1 MSLKR
6 KILRDGTLTL
16 NSHSA
21 DPNVPNVIVT
31 RLTLVCS
38 TAPGPLELDLT
49 GDLESFKKQSFV
61 LKEGVEYRIKIS
73 FRVNREIVSGM
84 KYIQHTYRKGVKS
97 EWAGHRVGSH
107 WAWEGRAAPVILPL
121 LSLS

>member
-1 MSLKR
+1 MENLSSNQLSH
-6 KILRDGTLTL
+6 LL
-16 NSHSA
+16 N
-21 DPNVPNVIVT
+21 
-31 RLTLVCS
+31 
-38 TAPGPLELDLT
+38 T

-97 EWAGHRVGSH
+97 EWAG
-107 WAWEGRAAPVILPL
+107 P
-121 LSLS
+121 